1 MQSTAICMTHCT
13 LHLTCWPLLW
23 THCTQETMSVFHFT
37 GHRVPRP
44 VSQSVTFHECFL
56 SKSTPLPELGRPGYT
71 LVGLPSCRQFDC
83 TCSNNPALPQVTA
96 TPQSHMASP
105 PLSKLNPT
113 FGQQTYSSDS
123 HQRWNKDLSC
133 EWKLTHGV
141 QVTRCTTHKRT
152 WYWSTTPAV
161 HSDSLC
167 LHPYHKQT
175 LHNLLGHIKWQEE
188 QNKAMVRGGLPSLL
202 HFQLITS
209 FI

>member
-1 MQSTAICMTHCT
+1 MYDPLYPTFDLLTPT
-13 LHLTCWPLLW
+13 LDPLHPL
-23 THCTQETMSVFHFT
+23 ETMSIT
-37 GHRVPRP
+37 GHRMP
-44 VSQSVTFHECFL
+44 SQSVSLSHSMNAFCPRAPHFL
-56 SKSTPLPELGRPGYT
+56 SLGDLASCYT

-152 WYWSTTPAV
+152 WYWSTTTAV